1 MKTKNELLEKDNN
14 LKNVIETK
22 LETAKTLRTQ
32 ALNTIVEKAKKVEE
46 KREKAIKTLEN
57 KENLL
62 KAVIDKKLESA

>member
-1 MKTKNELLEKDNN
+1 LKTKNELLEKDNN

>member
-1 MKTKNELLEKDNN
+1 MLEKDNN

>member
-1 MKTKNELLEKDNN
+1 LLEKDNN